1 MSRPPS
7 NGINMPIPENHT
19 RPLEIEVLRQ
29 ITDALNRAA
38 DRGDRTETKLD
49 EIGKILHKVDN
60 RLTVIET
67 NSLEREVERNRV
79 AIASLDKRMLLLE
92 ATDYRRQGAMG
103 LFEWLLKNWPGVLGF
118 IALVVVIMQVTG
130 RINIGMI

>member
-1 MSRPPS
+1 
-7 NGINMPIPENHT
+7 MPVPESHT

-38 DRGDRTETKLD
+38 DRGDRTEAKLD

-118 IALVVVIMQVTG
+118 IALVVVIMQMTG